1 MVLFRDEK
9 GIPGINFLYLI
20 IGLVILGLMVIN
32 IGVNLIWL
40 GVFAE
45 KLKERAINYEIAEAK
60 RGAESIEKFIEVEI
74 NDIKKL
80 SQDIA
85 TVKDSEFFI
94 ERFLKEHPAIKE
106 ISIINLD
113 GLEEKRYSRERY
125 FTKKELRDFSFL
137 EEFEKAKKGE
147 VFISKV
153 DFTEKGEPF
162 IKISLPIRKLENEKP
177 QAILRIIFHLR
188 GAWEHVLEMKIGKT
202 GRVSVID
209 DKGMLIADP
218 QPSRVL
224 KKTNLLTLPPTK
236 ALIKGEIFEGAK
248 YFNEKG
254 VEVFGV
260 GAPIKNL
267 RWGVIVEQDAAE
279 VEALAKE
286 VAIFATAFLIATI
299 IVIGL
304 LILLLFTLRRA
315 DQDLIKKS
323 LALEKRTQELE
334 EAKASLEIKVKARTK
349 ELEELTKSLDEQV
362 KEKTKELQKK
372 LEELEKFHKVAIG
385 RELKMIELKKEIKRL
400 KEELEK
406 LKPRTK
412 TSE

>member
-224 KKTNLLTLPPTK
+224 KKINLLTLPPTK
-236 ALIKGEIFEGAK
+236 TLIKGEVFEGAK

-254 VEVFGV
+254 IEVFGV